1 MYSMKA
7 PKILPWVARKAGI
20 TDELALK
27 LWRRAVG
34 EAEFLT
40 GQAEGSAFCG
50 MAIERFLAIVEDE
63 AGATTAD
70 QLNAAPRVTWMLRHQ
85 SRMSLLSMMAAQ
97 NAYRFWQ
104 NTWENLYAQKRAA

>member
-1 MYSMKA
+1 MNSMKA

-40 GQAEGSAFCG
+40 GQDRKS
-50 MAIERFLAIVEDE
+50 V
-63 AGATTAD
+63 
-70 QLNAAPRVTWMLRHQ
+70 V
-85 SRMSLLSMMAAQ
+85 
-97 NAYRFWQ
+97 
-104 NTWENLYAQKRAA
+104 